1 MRSWKGRLKPQDIR
15 SKEFKKKTFG
25 IGYDPEEV
33 EAFLIEVANA
43 YQELLEELEE
53 LQRIVSENNTNELM
67 EEVRNR
73 IEEIF
78 REAMGKRRELEVQS
92 RKIETE
98 IEKLELIRE
107 RMYSK
112 LKLVILDVTQIV
124 QELHPNNLG
133 ESNGGIAVLLGDVN
147 F

>member
-1 MRSWKGRLKPQDIR
+1 MSWSHKKRLKPQDIR
-15 SKEFKKKTFG
+15 SKEFKKKLFG

-53 LQRIVSENNTNELM
+53 LRRIVSENNTNELM
-67 EEVRNR
+67 EKIRNR

-78 REAMGKRRELEVQS
+78 REAMEKKRELEVQS

-98 IEKLELIRE
+98 IERLKLIRE
-107 RMYSK
+107 RMYSR
-112 LKLVILDVTQIV
+112 LKLVILDITQVI
-124 QELHPNNLG
+124 QGLHSDNLKEDG
-133 ESNGGIAVLLGDVN
+133 E
-147 F
+147 